1 MADYFDMAPTPFD
14 NLMDTVNGIA
24 SQFPTVA
31 NSAIFVDSITTTG
44 RAGMNFCTANNFVA
58 RACFAASCACGTAL
72 ATSFLG
78 IPAASL
84 IGSFGARGC
93 NRLGKCALAAGNF
106 TNGNFTNV
114 TEISELMN

>member
-1 MADYFDMAPTPFD
+1 MVDLAPTPIN
-14 NLMDTVNGIA
+14 NLAGSIHNVV
-24 SQFPTVA
+24 SQFPTLA
-31 NSAIFVDSITTTG
+31 NSALFVDSLTTTG
-44 RAGMNFCTANNFVA
+44 RSGINFCTANNFVA

-72 ATSFLG
+72 VTSFLG
-78 IPAASL
+78 VPAASL
-84 IGSFGARGC
+84 IGNLGARGC